1 MEISKAKNYID
12 FLSNVQ
18 YPAVVFCADGEV
30 LSINKAA
37 VNIIGDNITSISMEP
52 DKFMSSDEFWPTLEK
67 TGTIIWHRL
76 MLRVNKKDK
85 YVVSGFVNKTEY
97 DDRTAYIV
105 LFELRSD
112 VAIGSVS
119 LERIINH
126 IGVVAL
132 YLYRPDGVWQT
143 RYVSKNI
150 TGLGYKEGDFY
161 KGTVGLQEL
170 FVKDDYDILIGNIYK
185 AENSRATDFE
195 MKARLILADSSIMKT
210 TLKCHLVRTV
220 DDVLDGIEFLFID
233 DKENHISEENNGF
246 IMSVLNKIKTIAV
259 VIQYDHNGT
268 NHVKYITP
276 NARMLGINVEAISA
290 GNKLMI
296 DYVHPGDRDRVIRN
310 AKRALATDRKDY
322 TEEYRVV
329 DDLGKVKWVKAQNSI
344 TEANKKSYTVEHL
357 ITDITETKNLESSVD
372 KAKKDYEDKL
382 SYIMNE
388 QLPSEEEND
397 RYLDRDRW
405 NRLVKAFSEISRL
418 YSTIIDPEG
427 VQLVEPAGPQ
437 ENFGKF
443 YDMFEKPQYKDIYA
457 KLNEAIF
464 KNNVPCIME
473 MDDGYNESRIC
484 GAPIMVGDRH
494 LGTWIVCA
502 YDAEDV
508 ARMRD
513 IYRYHWDLCAVFSDY
528 VYNSKVVAR
537 EAKRSK
543 SIELQFE
550 EKMKRQRIITD
561 ALNAMDDDSNATINT
576 IMKQAGEYLGV
587 DVITLYKVDE
597 NEDYFCTNF
606 WTRDEYMSADEYID
620 MWHKGNRI
628 VPFSRNDGYD
638 YILYDENNKIS
649 SIQNDVEVADI
660 NSFVALLTEVNNVH
674 NGCIVFATS
683 DTRKVWT
690 EDDIEFAKDIRNV
703 IQGVL
708 FRIEGDGNIRN
719 INSIL
724 IDTYNF
730 IKVGIFIKDAETGE
744 VLFSN
749 EPLNKKLGYNFTG
762 KNSRTLVE
770 DLKDKFRGMNMG
782 TGSFLSKRDKVT
794 WRSYIKALDRIMDL
808 TEVDMK
814 WVDGRKASLVI
825 LKDAQ
830 EHIK

>member
-344 TEANKKSYTVEHL
+344 TEANKKSEM
-357 ITDITETKNLESSVD
+357 
-372 KAKKDYEDKL
+372 KK
-382 SYIMNE
+382 
-388 QLPSEEEND
+388 
-397 RYLDRDRW
+397 
-405 NRLVKAFSEISRL
+405 
-418 YSTIIDPEG
+418 
-427 VQLVEPAGPQ
+427 
-437 ENFGKF
+437 
-443 YDMFEKPQYKDIYA
+443 
-457 KLNEAIF
+457 
-464 KNNVPCIME
+464 
-473 MDDGYNESRIC
+473 
-484 GAPIMVGDRH
+484 
-494 LGTWIVCA
+494 
-502 YDAEDV
+502 
-508 ARMRD
+508 
-513 IYRYHWDLCAVFSDY
+513 
-528 VYNSKVVAR
+528 
-537 EAKRSK
+537 
-543 SIELQFE
+543 
-550 EKMKRQRIITD
+550 
-561 ALNAMDDDSNATINT
+561 
-576 IMKQAGEYLGV
+576 
-587 DVITLYKVDE
+587 
-597 NEDYFCTNF
+597 
-606 WTRDEYMSADEYID
+606 
-620 MWHKGNRI
+620 
-628 VPFSRNDGYD
+628 
-638 YILYDENNKIS
+638 
-649 SIQNDVEVADI
+649 
-660 NSFVALLTEVNNVH
+660 
-674 NGCIVFATS
+674 
-683 DTRKVWT
+683 
-690 EDDIEFAKDIRNV
+690 
-703 IQGVL
+703 
-708 FRIEGDGNIRN
+708 
-719 INSIL
+719 
-724 IDTYNF
+724 
-730 IKVGIFIKDAETGE
+730 
-744 VLFSN
+744 
-749 EPLNKKLGYNFTG
+749 
-762 KNSRTLVE
+762 
-770 DLKDKFRGMNMG
+770 
-782 TGSFLSKRDKVT
+782 
-794 WRSYIKALDRIMDL
+794 
-808 TEVDMK
+808 
-814 WVDGRKASLVI
+814 
-825 LKDAQ
+825 
-830 EHIK
+830 